1 MKTRHKRLAI
11 ISAAVIGLTVAGL
24 FGLNAFRS
32 NLVFFFSPTDVAQ
45 EKAPLA
51 KTFRLGG
58 LVKSGSIQRGK
69 DLEVTFVVTDMKHS
83 IRVRYEGILPDLFR
97 EGQGVITQ
105 GKLGKDRLF
114 RATEVLAKHDEN
126 YMPPAVADSLK
137 KAGAK
142 PDGSMGGP
150 MMDTSSAPEPK

>member
-11 ISAAVIGLTVAGL
+11 ISAAVIGLSLAGL

-32 NLVFFFSPTDVAQ
+32 NLVFFFSPTDVS
-45 EKAPLA
+45 EGKAPIS

-58 LVKSGSIQRGK
+58 LVKNGSIKRGK
-69 DLEVTFVVTDMKHS
+69 DLEITFVVTDMKNS
-83 IRVRYEGILPDLFR
+83 IRVQYVGILPDLFR
-97 EGQGVITQ
+97 EDQGVITQ

-114 RATEVLAKHDEN
+114 RASEVLAKHDEN

-137 KAGAK
+137 KAGVKA
-142 PDGSMGGP
+142 GGP
-150 MMDTSSAPEPK
+150 IMDTRGAPEPK